1 MKSQALQ
8 ELVRE
13 IFTDEKIRAQFVS
26 NPDSLLSQFSLTE
39 DEKKAVLKTQAR
51 LGQMTSPSAQL
62 EATID
67 PYNTWF

>member
-39 DEKKAVLKTQAR
+39 DEKKAVLKTHGS